1 MSDTKFRRGVARRAV
16 AVTGAVALALG
27 LSACAGDDGD
37 SGGAGGSGRTS
48 LTMYYPV
55 AVGGPLTK
63 VVDALVA
70 DFESSHQDID
80 VEAIYSGTYRDTM
93 TKAQTAFRSGNP
105 PDLAVLLSTE
115 LYSLTDAKMV
125 LSYDELLEGQDKEW
139 LNRFFPALMKNSQ
152 DGEGTVWGVPFQR
165 STIVQYWNKDLFTK
179 AGLDPEKAPAT
190 WEELASAAAKLKSS
204 KAAPYGIEI
213 PTTDYGYWMLQA
225 LATQNGVEVFNQAGD
240 QTMLDDPAV
249 VGALEY
255 WHGLATD
262 GVMPSGSIEWGAV
275 PEDFLQ
281 GKTAMIWTTTGN
293 LSNIRKTATFDFG
306 VSPLPSKVR
315 PGSPTGGGNLFI
327 FKSDDEDKQK
337 AAVELVKWLS
347 DPEQAAKWSI
357 ETGYI
362 ATSPDAYETEAMKTY
377 AEGFPQALVARDQ
390 LEDAV
395 PELSTHEEGRV
406 LELVNNEIAA
416 AMTGQKSPADALASA
431 QQQADNLLKRYR

>member
-1 MSDTKFRRGVARRAV
+1 MSDQKLRRGVARRVV
-16 AVTGAVALALG
+16 AALGAATIALG
-27 LSACAGDDGD
+27 LAACGGGGDG
-37 SGGAGGSGRTS
+37 SGGSGKTK

-63 VVDALVA
+63 VVDALIA
-70 DFESSHQDID
+70 DYEKSHQDVD

-115 LYSLTDAKMV
+115 LYSLTDSKMV
-125 LSYDELLEGQDKEW
+125 VSYDDLLEGEDKAW
-139 LNRFFPALMKNSQ
+139 LDGFFPALMKNSK

-165 STIVQYWNKDLFTK
+165 STIVQYWNKDLFKK

-190 WEELASAAAKLKSS
+190 WDDLASAAAKLKSS

-240 QTMLDDPAV
+240 KTMLDAPEV
-249 VGALEY
+249 VQALEY
-255 WHGLATD
+255 WHGLSED
-262 GVMPSGSIEWGAV
+262 GVMPSGTIEWGAV

-293 LSNIRKTATFDFG
+293 LSNIRKTAKFEFG
-306 VSPLPSKVR
+306 VSPLPAKVR
-315 PGSPTGGGNLFI
+315 AGSPTGGGNLYV
-327 FKSDDEDKQK
+327 FKTRDKEKQK
-337 AAVELVKWLS
+337 AAAELVKWLS
-347 DPEQAAKWSI
+347 EPEQAARWSI

-362 ATSPDAYETEAMKTY
+362 ATSPAAYDTAAMKEY
-377 AEGFPQALVARDQ
+377 ASGFPQALVARDQ
-390 LEDAV
+390 LKDAV

-406 LELVNNEIAA
+406 LELVNNEVAS
-416 AMTGQKSPADALASA
+416 AMTGRKTPAEALKSA
-431 QQQADNLLKRYR
+431 QQQADNLLERHR

>member
-1 MSDTKFRRGVARRAV
+1 MSDRKLTRGTARRVLA
-16 AVTGAVALALG
+16 ALAAATVALG
-27 LSACAGDDGD
+27 VGACGGDDDG
-37 SGGAGGSGRTS
+37 SGGSGKTK

-63 VVDALVA
+63 VVDSLIA
-70 DFESSHQDID
+70 DYESDHPDVD

-115 LYSLTDAKMV
+115 LYSLTDSKMV
-125 LSYDELLEGQDKEW
+125 VSFDELLEGKDKGW
-139 LNRFFPALMKNSQ
+139 LDTFFPALMKNSK
-152 DGEGTVWGVPFQR
+152 DGDGTVWGVPFQR

-179 AGLDPEKAPAT
+179 AGLDPKEPPAT
-190 WEELASAAAKLKSS
+190 WDELQKAAAKLKSA

-240 QTMLDDPAV
+240 QTMLDAPEV
-249 VGALEY
+249 VQALEY
-255 WHGLATD
+255 WQGLSKS

-293 LSNIRKTATFDFG
+293 LSNIRKTAKFDFG

-315 PGSPTGGGNLFI
+315 AGSPTGGGNLYV
-327 FKSDDEDKQK
+327 FKSRDKDKQQ
-337 AAVELVKWLS
+337 AAVDLVKWLS
-347 DPEQAAKWSI
+347 EPEQAARWSI

-362 ATSPDAYETEAMKTY
+362 ATSPQAYETDAMKKY
-377 AEGFPQALVARDQ
+377 VADFPEALVARDQ
-390 LEDAV
+390 LEAAV
-395 PELSTHEEGRV
+395 PELSTHEEGRM
-406 LELVNNEIAA
+406 LELVNNEVAS
-416 AMTGQKSPADALASA
+416 AMTGQKTPAEALKSA